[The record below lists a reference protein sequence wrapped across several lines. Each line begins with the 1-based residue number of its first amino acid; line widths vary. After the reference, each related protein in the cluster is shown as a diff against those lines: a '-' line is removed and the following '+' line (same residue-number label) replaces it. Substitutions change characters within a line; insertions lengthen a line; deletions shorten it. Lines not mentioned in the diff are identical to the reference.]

1 MAAAAVIRL
10 AEDPTTAS
18 QWDDPPP
25 PRFEEQELD
34 ILAFEFWQRASCP
47 ESPVGEDWLGEEE
60 ALRCHA
66 SCL

>member
-1 MAAAAVIRL
+1 METATTLANEL
-10 AEDPTTAS
+10 AEAAHWD
-18 QWDDPPP
+18 DDPPP
-25 PRFEEQELD
+25 KFEEEELD
-34 ILAFEFWQRASCP
+34 ILAFELWQRASCP